1 MIMLHERTRLPAGI
15 RVTTF
20 WTMVSRILG
29 MVRDVATAA
38 LFGLVGSGA
47 IDAFVIAFRIP
58 NLFRRLFGEG
68 ALAGSY
74 LPVLTETLEQSRG
87 AAWQL
92 VSVLLGWLT
101 IVLSAFVLLSEL
113 FCAVVWAYAD
123 HDSQLQLIAGLS
135 AIMLPYLLFVCLA
148 AQISATLHALNHFST
163 PAVAPIL
170 LNVCWIAAALWI
182 APGWSENPAQ
192 QAYVLAGAVLI
203 GGLLQFG
210 MQFPVLRQFGF
221 RFDFQWKATR
231 QAVRRVT
238 TGLLPTLLGLAIAQ
252 INTLVDTFVGWIFSA
267 PTAETTIPWLGHS
280 LMYPLREGVIAAIYF
295 SERIYQLPIGLLG
308 VAVGTVIFPA
318 LSRHAFRGN
327 QIEFG
332 NTLTLGLRV
341 TLFLA
346 IPASVGLILL
356 GQPLTVLLF
365 RHGEFTATDAL
376 RTAEMV
382 IAYGSGVWAYCAL
395 PILARGFYAYGDRHT
410 PWRLGGY
417 IVLLN
422 FVLDLVLIWRFAE
435 VGLALASA
443 LVAGLLMILLC
454 VAFSRRITPL
464 HWQSIKATV
473 VRSSFSAF
481 CMFFAGWAILQALPK
496 IETAGLW
503 QEVLRV
509 IVPLICCVIVYWVV
523 SAATGG
529 TEWRALAGREQG
541 KHL

>member
-1 MIMLHERTRLPAGI
+1 MVVSAVGAEKIHPTNVSTRVFIWAIANP
-15 RVTTF
+15 
-20 WTMVSRILG
+20 SR
-29 MVRDVATAA
+29 
-38 LFGLVGSGA
+38 VGSRPVVTRRTA
-47 IDAFVIAFRIP
+47 CRVAFHWKSKRKP
-58 NLFRRLFGEG
+58 NWRNTGNCM
-68 ALAGSY
+68 
-74 LPVLTETLEQSRG
+74 PN
-87 AAWQL
+87 
-92 VSVLLGWLT
+92 
-101 IVLSAFVLLSEL
+101 
-113 FCAVVWAYAD
+113 CNN
-123 HDSQLQLIAGLS
+123 
-135 AIMLPYLLFVCLA
+135 P
-148 AQISATLHALNHFST
+148 

-481 CMFFAGWAILQALPK
+481 CMFFA
-496 IETAGLW
+496 AGQFSKPCQKLK
-503 QEVLRV
+503 L
-509 IVPLICCVIVYWVV
+509 LDC
-523 SAATGG
+523 
-529 TEWRALAGREQG
+529 G
-541 KHL
+541 KRSSG

>member
-1 MIMLHERTRLPAGI
+1 MSHEPNRLPTGL

-20 WTMVSRILG
+20 WTMVSRVLG
-29 MVRDVATAA
+29 MVRDIATAA

-74 LPVLTETLEQSRG
+74 LPVLTETLEESRP

-101 IVLSAFVLLSEL
+101 IILSAVVLVSEL
-113 FCAVVWAYAD
+113 VCAVVWAYSD
-123 HDSQLQLIAGLS
+123 NDPQLQLIAGLS

-148 AQISATLHALNHFST
+148 AQVSATLHALNHFST

-170 LNVCWIAAALWI
+170 LNVCWIAAAVWI
-182 APGWSENPAQ
+182 APHWSGNQAR
-192 QAYVLAGAVLI
+192 QAYVLAGAVLV

-210 MQFPVLRQFGF
+210 MQFPALRHFGF
-221 RFDFQWKATR
+221 RFDFQWKAAR
-231 QAVRRVT
+231 QAVRRVR

-252 INTLVDTFVGWIFSA
+252 INTLVDTFVGWGFSA
-267 PTAETTIPWLGHS
+267 SAPGTTIPWLGDS
-280 LMYPLREGVIAAIYF
+280 LAYPLQEGVIAAIYF

-327 QIEFG
+327 QSEFG
-332 NTLTLGLRV
+332 NTLTLGLRL
-341 TLFLA
+341 TFFLA
-346 IPASVGLILL
+346 IPASVGLILI
-356 GQPLTVLLF
+356 GQPLTILLF
-365 RHGEFTATDAL
+365 RHGEFTTADAI

-395 PILARGFYAYGDRHT
+395 PILARGFYAYGDRRT
-410 PWRLGGY
+410 PWRLGSY

-422 FVLDLVLIWRFAE
+422 FLLDVVLIWIFAE
-435 VGLALASA
+435 VGLAIASA
-443 LVAGLLMILLC
+443 FTAGVLMVLLGF
-454 VAFSRRITPL
+454 AFSRQVTRL
-464 HWQSIKATV
+464 HWQSIQATV
-473 VRSSFSAF
+473 VRSTFSAS
-481 CMFFAGWAILQALPK
+481 CMFVAGWAMLRAFPRM
-496 IETAGLW
+496 ENAGLW
-503 QEVLRV
+503 AEVLHV
-509 IVPLICCVIVYWVV
+509 MAPLILCVIVYWAV
-523 SAATGG
+523 SVAIGG
-529 TEWRALAGREQG
+529 TELRLLAGQDQN
-541 KHL
+541 KQT